1 MFNFTPLAGAR
12 STSRASQSLLEL
24 DGGVK
29 VLVDVGW
36 DETFDTR
43 QLASIE
49 KHVSTLSFIL
59 LTHATISHLGA
70 FAHCSKHIPL
80 FSQIPVYATAPVVA
94 FGRTLLQDL
103 YTSAP
108 EAATFIPDAVSTD
121 DEALTADGNRGNILR
136 DAPNAEEINKYFSNI
151 TPLKY
156 SQPHQPTASYFS
168 APLEGLTLSA
178 YNAGHTLGGTIW
190 HIQHGMESIVYAV
203 DWHQARENVMAG
215 AAWFD
220 GMGGAEVNEQL
231 RNPTALVCSSTNG
244 NKIAITGSTK
254 ARDEVLIA
262 HIKSTIAKGGDV
274 LIPTDSSARM
284 IELSYLLEK
293 TWQEHSNQEPYG
305 TASVYMASTSAQS
318 TLRNARSLLEWMDD
332 SIVREFEGEEEASTA
347 ITKTHRRGG
356 SKAVNGTSKPVR
368 PFEFRHVK
376 VVETAHRLNKA
387 LLQQTPKVII
397 ASDSS
402 LQWGCSRTALE
413 TIAQKPGNLV
423 LLTDRPANMSGADSA
438 GMRTLWLWHQQRQK
452 GVTAE
457 RIPSDQQIEQVYTD
471 HTLTYHNPRKAP
483 LDSTETARYQQYLAT
498 QRQLHESLVPA
509 DARDLAEAEDVME
522 EDESSSESEDGEDE
536 QQGRVLNVSAALT
549 HGARNKV
556 ALTDEDLGVN
566 ILVRK
571 KDVHDFDVRNRKG
584 RNAVF
589 PYAHSRRRGDDFGET
604 IKPEDFLREEE
615 RDAQENVL
623 DGKNGPSVGLKRKWS
638 EPDIKQNK
646 SHKRQKH
653 GADVANATDASQD
666 SSDEES
672 DEEEEPAI
680 DVYAGPQKVVY
691 DEKHINFQAKIA
703 IVEFAGIHDQRS
715 LQMLIPLIAPKKLVL
730 IGGTKEETDALA
742 TDCAALLGIKVAGA
756 DEESNAEIFSPEI
769 EQSVDASVDTNAWIV
784 KLTKDLARRL
794 HWQNVKNMAIVTV
807 TGQLRAEAPHAND
820 QTRLMATKRLKLE
833 QAASSDDSEQ
843 ATQAYEPV
851 LDNIPPSASAARTVI
866 QPIHVGDLR
875 LADLRRLMREGGHQA
890 VFRGE
895 GTLLIDDMVVVR
907 KSASGKITVE
917 GPPVN
922 TMQRTDSFAEVKR
935 KIYDGLAVVAAG

>member
-12 STSRASQSLLEL
+12 TTSRASQSLLEL

-29 VLVDVGW
+29 ILVDVGW
-36 DETFDTR
+36 DERFDTR

-108 EAATFIPDAVSTD
+108 EAATFIPDSVLTEDGTPPTD
-121 DEALTADGNRGNILR
+121 DQSANILR
-136 DAPNAEEINKYFSNI
+136 DAPSAEDINKYFSNI

-220 GMGGAEVNEQL
+220 GMGGAELNEQL
-231 RNPTALVCSSTNG
+231 RNPTALICSSANG
-244 NKIAITGSTK
+244 DKVAVTGCTK
-254 ARDEVLIA
+254 VRDEVLVA
-262 HIKSTIAKGGDV
+262 HIKSTIARGGDV

-284 IELSYLLEK
+284 IELSFLIEK
-293 TWQEHSNQEPYG
+293 TWQEHSSQEPYN
-305 TASVYMASTSAQS
+305 TAKVYMASRTAHS

-332 SIVREFEGEEEASTA
+332 SIVREFEGEEEATTA
-347 ITKTHRRGG
+347 AAKTHKRGG
-356 SKAVNGTSKPVR
+356 SRAVNGTTKPTR
-368 PFEFRHVK
+368 PFEFRHIK
-376 VVETAHRLNKA
+376 VVETPHRLNKA
-387 LLQQTPKVII
+387 LLQQTSKVII
-397 ASDSS
+397 ASDTS
-402 LQWGCSRTALE
+402 LWWGCSRAALHS
-413 TIAQKPGNLV
+413 IAQKSGNLV
-423 LLTDRPANMSGADSA
+423 LLTDRPTSPSGKNSA
-438 GMRTLWLWHQQRQK
+438 GIQTLWSWHQQRQK
-452 GVTAE
+452 GVSAE
-457 RIPSDQQIEQVYTD
+457 RISSGQQIEQVYTEQ
-471 HTLTYHNPRKAP
+471 TLTFQTPRKAP
-483 LDSTETARYQQYLAT
+483 LDAAETAKYQQYLAA
-498 QRQLHESLVPA
+498 QRRLQESLVTA
-509 DARDLAEAEDVME
+509 DARDLVEAEDVMD
-522 EDESSSESEDGEDE
+522 EDESSSDSEDGEDE

-549 HGARNKV
+549 HGTRNKV

-566 ILVRK
+566 ILIRK
-571 KDVHDFDVRNRKG
+571 KNVHDFDVRNKRG

-589 PYAHSRRRGDDFGET
+589 PYAHSRRRGDDFGE
-604 IKPEDFLREEE
+604 IIRPEDFLREEE
-615 RDAQENVL
+615 RDAQDNL
-623 DGKNGPSVGLKRKWS
+623 LGGKDRPSLGLKRKWS
-638 EPDIKQNK
+638 EPDLKQNK
-646 SHKRQKH
+646 SQKKQKH
-653 GADVANATDASQD
+653 SIDV
-666 SSDEES
+666 SSAVEGDQETSDTES
-672 DEEEEPAI
+672 DDEQEPAVEV
-680 DVYAGPQKVVY
+680 DTGPQKLMFEEEQV
-691 DEKHINFQAKIA
+691 NFQAKLA
-703 IVEFAGIHDQRS
+703 FVDFAGIHDQRG

-730 IGGTKEETDALA
+730 IGGTQAETDALS
-742 TDCAALLGIKVAGA
+742 TDCAALLGIKMAGT

-769 EQSVDASVDTNAWIV
+769 GESVDASVDTNSWVV

-807 TGQLRAEAPHAND
+807 NGQLRAEAARTGEQSNL
-820 QTRLMATKRLKLE
+820 TATKRLKLE
-833 QAASSDDSEQ
+833 QKGSSNDEEQ
-843 ATQAYEPV
+843 APQAYEPV
-851 LDNIPPSASAARTVI
+851 LDNIPPSVSASRTVT

-875 LADLRRLMREGGHQA
+875 LADLRRLMRESGHQA
-890 VFRGE
+890 IFRGE

-922 TMQRTDSFAEVKR
+922 TMRRIDSFAEVKR